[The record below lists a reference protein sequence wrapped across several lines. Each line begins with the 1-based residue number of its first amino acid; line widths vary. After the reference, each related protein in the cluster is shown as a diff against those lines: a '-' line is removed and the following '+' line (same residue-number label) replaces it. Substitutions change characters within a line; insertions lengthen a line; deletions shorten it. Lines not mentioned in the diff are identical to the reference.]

1 MKYTVNENYFKEIDS
16 PEKAY
21 ILGFLYAD
29 GCTSNNTISIV
40 QVEENKDI
48 IYKIR
53 DILGN
58 IPINQSKQTNGKI
71 KYSIY
76 IYRKNMVNDLINL
89 GCIPNKSLTLT
100 FPDFINDELL
110 PHFIRGYFDGD
121 GCIWNGKRKKVV
133 VKDSR
138 NKTGYRERIIHNVK
152 FTITGNYTFIS
163 KLQNILV
170 NKLGLSKT
178 KLNFSKSKDVNNNTS
193 SNICTMEYSGRKNSR
208 KLFDFLYKDATIY
221 LDKKFNKF
229 NEIFCAFDEKSSNE
243 SGLTA
248 GTPETVISNQAE
260 KSEGSSTIPE
270 MEVESSDSKCPA
282 PNSKE
287 KDGDIVS
294 SNTK

>member
-1 MKYTVNENYFKEIDS
+1 M
-16 PEKAY
+16 
-21 ILGFLYAD
+21 
-29 GCTSNNTISIV
+29 
-40 QVEENKDI
+40 
-48 IYKIR
+48 
-53 DILGN
+53 
-58 IPINQSKQTNGKI
+58 
-71 KYSIY
+71 
-76 IYRKNMVNDLINL
+76 
-89 GCIPNKSLTLT
+89 
-100 FPDFINDELL
+100 
-110 PHFIRGYFDGD
+110 
-121 GCIWNGKRKKVV
+121 
-133 VKDSR
+133 
-138 NKTGYRERIIHNVK
+138 
-152 FTITGNYTFIS
+152 
-163 KLQNILV
+163 V

-229 NEIFCAFDEKSSNE
+229 NEIFCAFDEKSSSE
-243 SGLTA
+243 PGLTA
-248 GTPETVISNQAE
+248 GTPEMVISNQAE